1 MGANPHSPPPLV
13 ELHDVDVPP
22 PGDPD
27 QVLVGTV
34 NWSVLEHDRWLVAG
48 PSGAGKSSVLG
59 VAAGLVRPPRGTY
72 RLFGADL
79 GTLGETERVAH
90 RSRIGLVFSGGGR
103 LFRNLTVA
111 ENIALP
117 LGYHG
122 RGSLEDWVART
133 SHLVSALELTP
144 HASRLPGELSR
155 RIAQRVALAR
165 ALALEPRVL
174 ILDDP
179 AGGLGPDDRAWWIRL
194 LHGITGIELPDTL
207 ILAAADSEPWSAWA
221 SRRAMVQDHGWQVI
235 EAPPPNPA
243 GHPGDRPAS
252 NSSTAP

>member
-1 MGANPHSPPPLV
+1 MGAASPSPTPLV

-34 NWSVLEHDRWLVAG
+34 NWTVLEHDRWLVAG

-59 VAAGLVRPPRGTY
+59 VAAGLVRPPRGSH
-72 RLFGADL
+72 RLFGANL
-79 GTLGETERVAH
+79 ATLGERERVAH
-90 RSRIGLVFSGGGR
+90 RSQVGLVFSGGGR

-122 RGSLEDWVART
+122 RGSFEHWVART
-133 SHLVSALELTP
+133 SRLVSALELTP
-144 HASRLPGELSR
+144 FAGRLPGELPR

-165 ALALEPRVL
+165 ALALEPRLL

-179 AGGLGPDDRAWWIRL
+179 VSGLGPEDRTWWSHL
-194 LHGITGIELPDTL
+194 LRGNADIPMPSTL
-207 ILAAADSEPWSAWA
+207 ILACSDAEPWSPWA
-221 SRRAMVQDHGWQVI
+221 TRHAFVQDRCWQVT
-235 EAPPPNPA
+235 ENPPP
-243 GHPGDRPAS
+243 HPPPDGSAS
-252 NSSTAP
+252 NSASIP